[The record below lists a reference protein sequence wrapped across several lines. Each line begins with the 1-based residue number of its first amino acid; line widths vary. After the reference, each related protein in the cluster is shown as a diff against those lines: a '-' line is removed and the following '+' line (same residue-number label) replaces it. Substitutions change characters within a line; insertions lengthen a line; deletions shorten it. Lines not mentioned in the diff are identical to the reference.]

1 MCIVISVSAYVRVCI
16 LVVVVVVVVVVVE
29 VVVVVHSDMG
39 WDEVLGM
46 MIIMLRKHC
55 TFIMQPTERVLS

>member
-16 LVVVVVVVVVVVE
+16 LV